1 MTNIV
6 ARLIDRCLTSPDRI
20 ALGFHRDGR
29 WDDWTYRRLLHR
41 AHDHAQALA
50 SRGVRPGERVLI
62 LMEFDSD
69 VAAAFLGAMLH
80 GAVPGFLSPPTP
92 KLQPDLYASHLSALI
107 DSSGAVAVILDRASA
122 APVAR
127 SLREQSRIAR
137 ILREEVLEGPAVPV
151 VEMPQANAAGGDVAF
166 VQYSSG
172 TTGLRKAVPLSHVKV
187 LAQAERLACALALSP
202 TDRISS
208 WLPLYHDMG
217 LIGSFIAPLIMGI
230 PADMS
235 CPFAWTARPRLLL
248 EMLATRRGTLAFL
261 PNFAFNHLALTVEE
275 RPRLDLGH
283 VRALINCS
291 EVCRADSHDRFVARF
306 QNWGIGHEQLMTCY
320 AMAEAVFATTATVPG
335 QPVRRMHVD
344 ADSFASHG
352 SVIAA
357 TPGRRVQTCLSVG
370 RPLPGMQVRIIGE
383 HGEPLPENQVGE
395 IEIAGP
401 CVFDGYLSANG
412 SATGKRADGW
422 FATGDRGFLSDGEM
436 FVTGRLKDTI
446 IVNGRNVH
454 APDIE
459 AIALR
464 VHGIK
469 PGRAVALPLFNDVSG
484 SEDILILAEAR
495 EPERMEQP
503 PDLRVVARELRR
515 AVAEHTGLNPR
526 VDFVPPGWLVKTSS
540 GKLARH
546 ENLKRYQDFLVI
558 RTGEKVQNADA

>member
-1 MTNIV
+1 MISIV

-20 ALGFHRDGR
+20 ALGFHRDER

-41 AHDHAQALA
+41 THDHARALA

-62 LMEFDSD
+62 LMDFHSD
-69 VAAAFLGAMLH
+69 AVAAFLGAMLH

-122 APVAR
+122 IPVAD
-127 SLREQSRIAR
+127 SLREHPRIAR
-137 ILREEVLEGPAVPV
+137 ILREEVPEGPTVPV
-151 VEMPQANAAGGDVAF
+151 AEMPQFNADGDDIAF

-187 LAQAERLACALALSP
+187 LAQAERLACSLALSP
-202 TDRISS
+202 ADRISS

-217 LIGSFIAPLIMGI
+217 LIGSFIVPLIMGI
-230 PADMS
+230 PADMT

-248 EMLATRRGTLAFL
+248 EMLASRGGTLAFL
-261 PNFAFNHLALTVEE
+261 PNFAFNHLALTVKEQ
-275 RPRLDLGH
+275 PRLDLGH

-291 EVCRADSHDRFVARF
+291 EVGRADSHDRFVARF
-306 QNWGIGHEQLMTCY
+306 RNWGIGHGQLMTCY
-320 AMAEAVFATTATVPG
+320 AMAEAVFATTATAPG
-335 QPVRRMHVD
+335 QAVRRMHVD
-344 ADSFASHG
+344 ADSLASRG
-352 SVIAA
+352 SVVAA

-383 HGEPLPENQVGE
+383 HGEPLPENRVGE

-412 SATGKRADGW
+412 PAAGKRDGW
-422 FATGDRGFLSDGEM
+422 FATGDRGFLSDGEL
-436 FVTGRLKDTI
+436 FVTGRLKDII

-469 PGRAVALPLFNDVSG
+469 PGRAVALPLFNNVSG

-495 EPERMEQP
+495 EPERTEQP
-503 PDLRVVARELRR
+503 PDLRVVARDLRR
-515 AVAEHTGLNPR
+515 AVAEQTGLNPR

-546 ENLKRYQDFLVI
+546 ENLKRYQDLLVI
-558 RTGEKVQNADA
+558 RTGENAQNADA